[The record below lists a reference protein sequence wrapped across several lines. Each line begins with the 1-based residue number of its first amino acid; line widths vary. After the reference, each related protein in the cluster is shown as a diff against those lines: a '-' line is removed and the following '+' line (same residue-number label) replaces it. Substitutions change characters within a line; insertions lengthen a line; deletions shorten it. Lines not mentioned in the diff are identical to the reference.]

1 MTSSHS
7 FRLRILRSGSSGNA
21 IFLEAAGTRLIIDV
35 GLPAE
40 VVARELESIPGAS
53 PITAILLTHEHD
65 DHAKGAGAPGSRER
79 APAPLAWSSCS
90 WVSRIAVIGEAPG
103 MLSSSRA
110 TTSAGS
116 PTSMMRRVPAA
127 SRKMALPL
135 LPLRKMR
142 RRKEW
147 DEVIRLKGVYLV
159 SLVSL
164 VFLVYLHLWPRL
176 AVA

>member
-1 MTSSHS
+1 
-7 FRLRILRSGSSGNA
+7 
-21 IFLEAAGTRLIIDV
+21 
-35 GLPAE
+35 
-40 VVARELESIPGAS
+40 
-53 PITAILLTHEHD
+53 
-65 DHAKGAGAPGSRER
+65 
-79 APAPLAWSSCS
+79 
-90 WVSRIAVIGEAPG
+90 

-110 TTSAGS
+110 ITSAGS

-159 SLVSL
+159 YLVYL
-164 VFLVYLHLWPRL
+164 VFLVYMHPELRL
-176 AVA
+176 GWFFV